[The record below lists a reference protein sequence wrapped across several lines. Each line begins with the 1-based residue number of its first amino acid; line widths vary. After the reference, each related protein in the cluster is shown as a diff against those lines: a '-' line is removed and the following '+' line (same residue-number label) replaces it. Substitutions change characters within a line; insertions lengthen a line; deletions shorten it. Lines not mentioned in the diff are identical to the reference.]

1 MPAKQHSAVI
11 KPANIIKARLN
22 KLCVAMFTVT
32 STLTLLA
39 CTSSGGDKSDN
50 VTSPIRPPVVQPP
63 VVQPPVA
70 IANPKYVGFE
80 SAAVR
85 PIAFSADKKSI
96 YISNIPN
103 HSLDIYRYS
112 EAGILTK
119 QFSLPVGIEPVAVAV
134 VGTGNNEQAWVVNH
148 VSDSISIVKF
158 DREHPYVAQ
167 TLLVGD
173 EPRDIVFAQDK
184 AFITTAH
191 RGQQRSNAA
200 LANVEG
206 AGDPELHTAGISRA
220 DVWVF
225 DTQNLGTSLGGK
237 PEKIIELF
245 GDTPRALAVTP
256 DEKTVYVSILNSG
269 NQTTA
274 VHESVMCEGFEDD
287 SYGNKPCNVLDNKNS
302 PNGLAKGAL
311 PGGRT
316 APGVN
321 KDGIP
326 QPWTSM
332 IVKYDQTSG
341 QWQDTKGRNFS
352 NGIRFSLPD
361 KDVFAINAETLLEK
375 SVYQHIGTT
384 LFNMAVNPANN
395 KLYVSNT
402 EANNAVRF
410 EGLGQMGGS
419 TVQGNI
425 ARSQVTIIDDENNE
439 ILIRGLNR
447 HIDYQ
452 QIKAPSS
459 VKPHTVA
466 TPTQMAFNQ
475 AGSTLYM
482 AAMGSNKIAVY
493 PTTQLEQNHY
503 WDDSG
508 EEFSPQQLSNNF
520 IAMPGGPVGILL
532 NEDKNQ
538 LLTYTRFDNSLVVTD
553 LNNKQEK
560 QRLRMPSPEPES
572 VIVGRAMLYDADR
585 SSSNG
590 EASCASCHVFGDTDH
605 LSWNLGNPDASNGKN
620 PQPIPTFKFS
630 ELGCDFVGPNE
641 GSCQALEIINGD
653 GDRRTFASM
662 KGPMFTQT
670 LKGMSTHGHMHWRG
684 DRSVGYFGGD
694 GEQILDIDN
703 LDEKT
708 SFKNFIVAFE
718 GLLGMDI
725 ELPASVNAANKSAE
739 VIQLESD
746 IDDFADFMLNIQL
759 PPNPIRPLDNS
770 LSSSALVGKQFFHG
784 ERRSDGLAQDSGKN
798 GPEVDGVNCE
808 GCHGVDASKGF
819 YGTRGEAAHGGEI
832 QMFKVPQ
839 LRNLYTRVGM
849 FGLPDRRGFLP
860 SHTAEHQGEQIRGF
874 GFLHDGAT
882 DLLFNF
888 LKGGVFDNGDESCPE
903 GASSI
908 HGCDFNLGPV
918 GIPNDNVRQGLVDYL
933 MEFDND
939 IAPIVG
945 QQITVA
951 SSSNDSVFDR
961 LDLLLQRAET
971 GFVSKIL
978 GGRVSE
984 CDLVAQGEVA
994 GKRKAFLYNPLTMSF
1009 TPDKVSEADILKTD
1023 LRSELLA
1030 GNNILTFTCLVPG
1043 TGKRFALDGDLDGTL
1058 NRDEGI

>member
-1 MPAKQHSAVI
+1 MPVKHKSAAI
-11 KPANIIKARLN
+11 KPITRFK
-22 KLCVAMFTVT
+22 KLLFAIFSPVI
-32 STLTLLA
+32 LLA
-39 CTSSGGDKSDN
+39 CTSSGGDRLDKI
-50 VTSPIRPPVVQPP
+50 TTPQTPVVPLPNIPP
-63 VVQPPVA
+63 PAA
-70 IANPKYVGFE
+70 IANPSYVGFE

-85 PIAFSADKKSI
+85 PIAFSADKQSI
-96 YISNIPN
+96 YITNIPN

-112 EAGILTK
+112 NSGILSK
-119 QFSLPVGIEPVAVAV
+119 QFSLPVGIEPVSVAV
-134 VGTGNNEQAWVVNH
+134 IGNGNNEQAWVVNH
-148 VSDSISIVKF
+148 ISDSISIIKF
-158 DREHPYVAQ
+158 DREHPYIAR

-173 EPRDIVFAQDK
+173 EPRDIVFAKEK

-191 RGQQRSNAA
+191 RGQQRANPT
-200 LANVEG
+200 LAGVEG

-225 DTQNLGTSLGGK
+225 DINNLTKSLGGK

-256 DEKTVYVSILNSG
+256 DQKTVYVSVLNSG
-269 NQTTA
+269 NQTSV

-287 SYGNKPCNVLDNKNS
+287 SFGNKPCQVLDEKRS
-302 PNGLAKGAL
+302 PNGLANGDL
-311 PGGRT
+311 PGGRS

-332 IVKYDQTSG
+332 IVKYDQASG
-341 QWQDTKGRNFS
+341 EWQDTKGRNFS
-352 NGIRFSLPD
+352 NGIRFTLPD
-361 KDVFAINAETLLEK
+361 KDVFAIDSDTLLET
-375 SVYQHIGTT
+375 SAYQHVGTT
-384 LFNMAVNPANN
+384 LYNMAVNPVNQ
-395 KLYVSNT
+395 KLYISNT

-410 EGLGQMGGS
+410 EGPGRIGGS

-425 ARSQVTIIDDENNE
+425 ARSQLTIIDSQNNE
-439 ILIRGLNR
+439 VIVRGLNR
-447 HIDYQ
+447 HIDYRQ
-452 QIKAPSS
+452 LKAPAS
-459 VKPHTVA
+459 VKQHTVA
-466 TPTQMAFNQ
+466 TPTQMAFSQN
-475 AGSTLYM
+475 GLTLYL

-493 PTTQLEQNHY
+493 PTAQLEQAQY
-503 WDDSG
+503 WDERG

-520 IAMPGGPVGILL
+520 ISMPGGPVGILL
-532 NEDKNQ
+532 NEEKNQ

-553 LNNKQEK
+553 LNSKQEQ

-572 VIVGRAMLYDADR
+572 VIVGRSMLYDANR

-590 EASCASCHVFGDTDH
+590 EASCSSCHVFGDTDQ

-630 ELGCDFVGPNE
+630 TLGCDFVGPDE
-641 GSCQALEIINGD
+641 GSCQALQIINGD
-653 GDRRTFASM
+653 GDRRTFAAM

-684 DRSVGYFGGD
+684 DRSVGYFGEESD
-694 GEQILDIDN
+694 MTLDIND

-725 ELPASVNAANKSAE
+725 NLPSSVNAVNKDAA

-746 IDDFADFMLNIQL
+746 IDDFAEFMLNIQL
-759 PPNPIRPLDNS
+759 PPNPIRPLDNR
-770 LSSSALVGKQFFHG
+770 LSNSALIGRQFFHG
-784 ERRSDGLAQDSGKN
+784 ERRSDGLSEDSGVN
-798 GPEVDGVNCE
+798 GPEADGVNCE

-819 YGTRGEAAHGGEI
+819 YGTRGEAAHGGEV

-860 SHTAEHQGEQIRGF
+860 SHTSEHQGEQIRGF

-888 LKGGVFDNGDESCPE
+888 LKGGVFDNGEAPCPN

-908 HGCDFNLGPV
+908 HGCAFNFGTV

-939 IAPIVG
+939 VAPIVG
-945 QQITVA
+945 QQVTVMSN
-951 SSSNDSVFDR
+951 SSEVVLDR
-961 LDLLLQRAET
+961 LDLLIQRAET
-971 GFVSKIL
+971 GFVSKVL
-978 GGRVSE
+978 GGNVSE

-994 GKRKAFLYNPLTMSF
+994 GERKAYLYNPELMGF
-1009 TPDKVSEADILKTD
+1009 MPDKSTDLMILKTD
-1023 LRSELLA
+1023 LSREMFA
-1030 GNNILTFTCLVPG
+1030 GRNILTFTCLVPG
-1043 TGKRFALDGDLDGTL
+1043 TGQRFALDSDLNGTL
-1058 NRDEGI
+1058 NRDEVITL